1 MTSKSI
7 SSPKSD
13 TSGRSASFH
22 GRLPTNSDFP
32 TAQIKRPESHPELLR
47 RLGVA
52 SGNPISIENGSPRLT
67 KLLLNV
73 TIQRSLGPVHV
84 VMSPENTVADLTK
97 AALEMYVKGGR
108 RPLLA
113 ETDPE
118 SFELHYSPFSLESLN
133 PKEKL
138 NNLGSRNFFM
148 CPTPASVKSCSD
160 EAKNGSNASYPL
172 SRFMEFLL

>member
-1 MTSKSI
+1 MT

-22 GRLPTNSDFP
+22 GRLPTNSDVS

-47 RLGVA
+47 RRGAA

-84 VMSPENTVADLTK
+84 VMSPESTVADLTK
-97 AALEMYVKGGR
+97 AALEMYVKEGR

-118 SFELHYSPFSLESLN
+118 SFELHYSPFSLDS
-133 PKEKL
+133 KL
-138 NNLGSRNFFM
+138 AIHFWIFIYI
-148 CPTPASVKSCSD
+148 TIH
-160 EAKNGSNASYPL
+160 KNQMHNIYL
-172 SRFMEFLL
+172 TTFVLKYIVFIKKKTL